1 MHRHMED
8 IVVVIN
14 EGTVTHSR
22 YEQCDMFIPQGKME
36 GGHLGRTIC
45 KRGDEINRHC
55 LAATSARVAEGV
67 WLQSREQVLLNVDT
81 FK

>member
-1 MHRHMED
+1 MEGCTGSSTIRTNLQLHYMHRHMED

-36 GGHLGRTIC
+36 GGHLGPKIC
-45 KRGDEINRHC
+45 KIGDEIIV
-55 LAATSARVAEGV
+55 TV
-67 WLQSREQVLLNVDT
+67 
-81 FK
+81 